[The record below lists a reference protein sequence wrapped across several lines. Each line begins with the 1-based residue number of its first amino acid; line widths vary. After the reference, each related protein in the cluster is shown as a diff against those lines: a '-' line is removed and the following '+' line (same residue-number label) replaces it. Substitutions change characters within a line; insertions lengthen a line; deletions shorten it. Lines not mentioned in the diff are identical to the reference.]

1 LVFNEFQ
8 VISADSSIV
17 EAEISIENI
26 TGTYYV
32 VSPKIVG
39 SVAGPS
45 LPTSDFLIGSLEV
58 KQLGRITFTRGSQL
72 LLFADNSIDISTRR
86 WDLNTQRILTALG
99 GDCVWRIIFGS
110 PFPLSELD
118 KILMIVNLQLDN
130 PLLTVGIDLFKGDIL
145 GFINDLPKVIADP
158 EIGPLLQLYGFSGDL
173 GSWFLLYGRAAQV
186 ARLLVETLIY
196 PHFGQIVFNAK

>member
-1 LVFNEFQ
+1 
-8 VISADSSIV
+8 
-17 EAEISIENI
+17 
-26 TGTYYV
+26 
-32 VSPKIVG
+32 
-39 SVAGPS
+39 
-45 LPTSDFLIGSLEV
+45 
-58 KQLGRITFTRGSQL
+58 
-72 LLFADNSIDISTRR
+72 
-86 WDLNTQRILTALG
+86 
-99 GDCVWRIIFGS
+99 
-110 PFPLSELD
+110 
-118 KILMIVNLQLDN
+118 MIVNLQLDN